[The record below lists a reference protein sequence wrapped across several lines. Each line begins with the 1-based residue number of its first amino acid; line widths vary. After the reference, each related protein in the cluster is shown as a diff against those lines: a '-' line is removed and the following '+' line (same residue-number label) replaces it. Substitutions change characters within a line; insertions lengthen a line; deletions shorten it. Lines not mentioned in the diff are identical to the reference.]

1 MITTPGLQDA
11 VEVVEAVATH
21 MICRAPETA
30 LACLA
35 KQLSSLLRSAQKDHL
50 CVLMQEIACGC
61 IAKPLACGLIS
72 R

>member
-1 MITTPGLQDA
+1 M
-11 VEVVEAVATH
+11 EAVAAH
-21 MICRAPETA
+21 MICRAPEFGFETA

-61 IAKPLACGLIS
+61 IAKPLARGLIS